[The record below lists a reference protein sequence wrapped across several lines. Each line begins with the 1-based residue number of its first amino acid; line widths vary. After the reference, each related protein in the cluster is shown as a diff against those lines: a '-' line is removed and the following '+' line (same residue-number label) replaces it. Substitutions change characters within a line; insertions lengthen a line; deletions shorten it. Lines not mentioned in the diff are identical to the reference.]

1 MRKQPTRV
9 ITGAA
14 RKYIIISAFVLLAGI
29 SAVSVIF
36 AALYEPPYIAPPF
49 EPAAVRGVPNPPDNM
64 RYSDINAAGRFTFW
78 LAGTAY
84 QQADGS
90 LYLYLTNP
98 EENEVYLMCRVTDK
112 NGAELYR
119 SGLLRPG
126 EYVERLELLK
136 KLENEALDIK
146 IYIYALDPDNFY
158 SVGTV
163 TLDNI
168 LQPN

>member
-1 MRKQPTRV
+1 MRKQPIRV

-14 RKYIIISAFVLLAGI
+14 KKYMILSAFILLAVI
-29 SAVSVIF
+29 SVAAAIF
-36 AALYEPPYIAPPF
+36 AALYETPYKPPPF

-64 RYSDINAAGRFTFW
+64 KYSDINAAGRFTFW

-84 QQADGS
+84 QQTDGS
-90 LYLYLTNP
+90 LFLYLTNP
-98 EENEVYLMCRVTDK
+98 EESEVYIMCRVTDK
-112 NGAELYR
+112 NGAELYK

-126 EYVERLELLK
+126 EYVERLDALK
-136 KLENEALDIK
+136 KMKNEALDIK
-146 IYIYALDPDNFY
+146 IYIYALDPDNFQ